1 MALQYIMDL
10 GLQGKIAL
18 VTGGSGNIGFEIAHR
33 LGQEGAGIA
42 ICGRNS
48 ESLIKACTILEQEN
62 IPTFAIT
69 ADVTNDQS
77 VASLIQAVTAHYG
90 NLDILVNNPGGIIQQ
105 GAFSEV
111 ELEHWRLGLELNVLS
126 VISVSQR
133 AIPYLKASPWGRIV
147 NLGAFYISPS
157 MPEIFTM
164 LAENA
169 VAKTSVSALTKVM
182 SEELAPTI
190 TVNCVAPGPVGND
203 HPLQHVTK
211 NFPIP
216 RPATTDEI
224 ADLVAFLCSSRAG
237 YLTGLTIP
245 FDGGACR
252 RMV

>member
-48 ESLIKACTILEQEN
+48 
-62 IPTFAIT
+62 
-69 ADVTNDQS
+69 
-77 VASLIQAVTAHYG
+77 
-90 NLDILVNNPGGIIQQ
+90 
-105 GAFSEV
+105 
-111 ELEHWRLGLELNVLS
+111 
-126 VISVSQR
+126 
-133 AIPYLKASPWGRIV
+133 
-147 NLGAFYISPS
+147 
-157 MPEIFTM
+157 
-164 LAENA
+164 
-169 VAKTSVSALTKVM
+169 
-182 SEELAPTI
+182 I